1 MVSGRLSSVRS
12 CHRHAATGLRLTNA
26 EVELDLSRSLEKV
39 RRVVNLR
46 RELT

>member
-1 MVSGRLSSVRS
+1 
-12 CHRHAATGLRLTNA
+12 LRLTNA